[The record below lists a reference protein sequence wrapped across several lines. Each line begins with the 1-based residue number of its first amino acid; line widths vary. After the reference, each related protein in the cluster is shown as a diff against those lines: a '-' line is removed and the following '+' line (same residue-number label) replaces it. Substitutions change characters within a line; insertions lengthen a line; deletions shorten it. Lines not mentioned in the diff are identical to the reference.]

1 MISIDA
7 LRDDREEAYK
17 VWFERWWTR
26 ADIEREII
34 NANAR
39 GFTFLEINLG
49 EGNQYTRNRM
59 DDSLFIDNL
68 RHKLPGFNIEA
79 DYRVSQQLLFK
90 NHVTK
95 HLTISWADDEE
106 DIE

>member
-17 VWFERWWTR
+17 VWFERWWAK

-39 GFTFLEINLG
+39 GFTSIIINIDEDKYTNNRLRDDLFLKFLGKKLLGFKFDSIYTCGLINK
-49 EGNQYTRNRM
+49 YKTAV
-59 DDSLFIDNL
+59 
-68 RHKLPGFNIEA
+68 K
-79 DYRVSQQLLFK
+79 VSWDIY
-90 NHVTK
+90 NE
-95 HLTISWADDEE
+95 SEE
-106 DIE
+106 